1 MTSLFNNTTPCEI
14 TTSQE
19 DLYETFS
26 WWISGIGSI
35 CVSSVGLIL
44 NIISAYILC
53 QQNIR
58 SSFFNRLLT
67 CLVVVDSLFLVYAI
81 FNAIGMQLQ
90 TSYFSNTHPFIFVYF
105 VYPTRSMIMCA
116 SIYMTVGLSYE
127 RYNSVRNPIT
137 VHQNQ
142 GNDGQRLFL
151 YVTSLIT
158 LSIVYCI
165 PKFFELKVE
174 SSSNDNNTFRDN
186 VTLNDSGWLGNDTL
200 SYDYD
205 LFEIRPTEL
214 RQNPHYILWYIN
226 VSNLVVTG
234 VMPAVLLS
242 FLNFNIY
249 KSLRQRRQRKPIM
262 ATTANVTRTEIETGH
277 DRKQTSVLFTIV
289 LMDFICN
296 ALRVIL
302 NIEEL
307 LDIGGKSYT
316 QLVEEE
322 CGGNNFWAVLTMP
335 ISMLLLEINAGSNF
349 FIYCVFDVKFTE
361 LLKTKCT
368 TNLTRTLKARNPDLT
383 ERNAELVD
391 IELHAMA

>member
-1 MTSLFNNTTPCEI
+1 MMGLFNNTTSCEI
-14 TTSQE
+14 TKSQE
-19 DLYETFS
+19 DFYETFS
-26 WWISGIGSI
+26 WWMLGIGSI
-35 CVSSVGLIL
+35 CVSSVGVIL
-44 NIISAYILC
+44 NTLSVYILC
-53 QQNIR
+53 QQNMR
-58 SSFFNRLLT
+58 SSFFNRLLI
-67 CLVVVDSLFLVYAI
+67 CLLVVDSLFLVYAI

-90 TSYFSNTHPFIFVYF
+90 SSYFSDTHPFTFVYF
-105 VYPTRSMIMCA
+105 IYPTRNMVLCA

-151 YVTSLIT
+151 YVTSVIT
-158 LSIVYCI
+158 LSFVYCI

-174 SSSNDNNTFRDN
+174 SSNNNNTLRDN
-186 VTLNDSGWLGNDTL
+186 VTLNDSGTLDNDTL
-200 SYDYD
+200 SYKYD
-205 LFEIRPTEL
+205 LFEIRPTKL
-214 RQNPHYILWYIN
+214 RQNPNYILWYIN
-226 VSNLVVTG
+226 ISNLVVTG
-234 VMPAVLLS
+234 IIPALLLS

-249 KSLRQRRQRKPIM
+249 KSLRQWRQRKPIM
-262 ATTANVTRTEIETGH
+262 VTAENVTRTGIETGH
-277 DRKQTSVLFTIV
+277 NRKQTSVLFSIV
-289 LMDFICN
+289 LMDFVCN

-349 FIYCVFDVKFTE
+349 FIYCVFDVKFTDR
-361 LLKTKCT
+361 LKTKCS
-368 TNLTRTLKARNPDLT
+368 TNFTRTKKARNPDLT
-383 ERNAELVD
+383 ERNAGPVD
-391 IELHAMA
+391 IELHDMA

>member
-1 MTSLFNNTTPCEI
+1 MIRLFNNTTSCEI

-44 NIISAYILC
+44 NILSAYILC
-53 QQNIR
+53 QQNVR
-58 SSFFNRLLT
+58 SSFFNRLLI

-90 TSYFSNTHPFIFVYF
+90 DSYFSNTHPFTFVYF

-127 RYNSVRNPIT
+127 RYNSIRNPIT

-151 YVTSLIT
+151 YVTSVIT
-158 LSIVYCI
+158 LSSVYCI

-174 SSSNDNNTFRDN
+174 SSNNNNTLRDH
-186 VTLNDSGWLGNDTL
+186 VTLNDLRTLDNDTL
-200 SYDYD
+200 SYKYD

-214 RQNPHYILWYIN
+214 RQNPNYILWYIN
-226 VSNLVVTG
+226 ISNLVVTG
-234 VMPAVLLS
+234 IMPALLLS

-249 KSLRQRRQRKPIM
+249 KSLRQWRQRKPIM
-262 ATTANVTRTEIETGH
+262 DTTANVTRTGMETGH

-289 LMDFICN
+289 AMDFVCN
-296 ALRVIL
+296 SLRVIL

-307 LDIGGKSYT
+307 LDIGGKTYT
-316 QLVEEE
+316 QLMEEK
-322 CGGNNFWAVLTMP
+322 CGGNNFWAVLTIP
-335 ISMLLLEINAGSNF
+335 ISMLLLEINASSNF
-349 FIYCVFDVKFTE
+349 FIYCVFDVKFTD
-361 LLKTKCT
+361 LLKTKCS
-368 TNLTRTLKARNPDLT
+368 TNLTRTKKARNPDLT
-383 ERNAELVD
+383 ERNAGLVD

>member
-1 MTSLFNNTTPCEI
+1 MIRLFNNSTSCEI

-44 NIISAYILC
+44 NILSAYILC
-53 QQNIR
+53 QQNVR
-58 SSFFNRLLT
+58 SSFFNRLLI

-90 TSYFSNTHPFIFVYF
+90 DSYFSNTHPFTFVYF

-127 RYNSVRNPIT
+127 RYNSIRNPIT

-151 YVTSLIT
+151 YVTSVIT
-158 LSIVYCI
+158 LSSVYCI

-174 SSSNDNNTFRDN
+174 SSNNNNTLSDN
-186 VTLNDSGWLGNDTL
+186 VTLNDLRTLDNDTL
-200 SYDYD
+200 SYKYD

-214 RQNPHYILWYIN
+214 RQNPNYILWYIN
-226 VSNLVVTG
+226 ISNLVVTG
-234 VMPAVLLS
+234 IMPALLLS

-249 KSLRQRRQRKPIM
+249 KSLRQWRQRKPIM
-262 ATTANVTRTEIETGH
+262 DTTANVTRTGMETGH

-289 LMDFICN
+289 AMDFVCN
-296 ALRVIL
+296 SLRVIL

-307 LDIGGKSYT
+307 LDIGGKTYT
-316 QLVEEE
+316 QLMEEK
-322 CGGNNFWAVLTMP
+322 CGGNNFWAVLTIP
-335 ISMLLLEINAGSNF
+335 ISMLLLEINASSNF
-349 FIYCVFDVKFTE
+349 FIYCVFDVKFTD
-361 LLKTKCT
+361 LLKTKCS
-368 TNLTRTLKARNPDLT
+368 TNLTRTKKARNPDLT
-383 ERNAELVD
+383 ERNAGLVD